1 MKAIVSARMATLA
14 ATLLAVSAVAQGA
27 GEIDEKAFKSNF
39 QDAFP
44 RTEITDIRPAAD
56 GLVEVEL
63 NGREI
68 IYASDDGRLV
78 FTGDVIE
85 LRDTGPVNLKEA
97 RYQKVRNAG
106 LADLDPDAL
115 ITYPAKG
122 KEKAEIYA
130 FTDITCGYCRKMHR
144 HIEEYNDAGITVHYL
159 AFPRGGPQA
168 GSAEDMRHI
177 WCDANPDEAL
187 TAAKLNNT
195 ISDSELA
202 ECAAAVDE
210 QYQLGLEFG
219 VRGTPAVYTAEG
231 AQLGGY
237 VTPQQLNQ
245 RLGL

>member
-1 MKAIVSARMATLA
+1 MKAMFSAPMAILA
-14 ATLLAVSAVAQGA
+14 ATLLTVSAVAQGA
-27 GEIDEKAFKSNF
+27 GEIDEKAFKSQF
-39 QDAFP
+39 QGAFP
-44 RTEITDIRPAAD
+44 RTEITDIRPAAE

-68 IYASDDGRLV
+68 IYASEDGRLV

-85 LRDTGPVNLKEA
+85 LRDSGPVNLKEA
-97 RYQKVRNAG
+97 RYQKVRTSG

-144 HIEEYNDAGITVHYL
+144 HIEEYTDAGITVHYL

-177 WCDANPDEAL
+177 WCDDKPAQAL
-187 TAAKLNNT
+187 TAAKLSND
-195 ISDSELA
+195 ISDAELA

-210 QYQLGLEFG
+210 QYQLGLKFG
-219 VRGTPAVYTAEG
+219 VRGTPAVYSVEG

-237 VTPQQLNQ
+237 VTPEQLKQ

>member
-1 MKAIVSARMATLA
+1 MKAILSARMATLA

-122 KEKAEIYA
+122 KDCLLY
-130 FTDITCGYCRKMHR
+130 TSPS
-144 HIEEYNDAGITVHYL
+144 
-159 AFPRGGPQA
+159 PR
-168 GSAEDMRHI
+168 D
-177 WCDANPDEAL
+177 
-187 TAAKLNNT
+187 
-195 ISDSELA
+195 
-202 ECAAAVDE
+202 
-210 QYQLGLEFG
+210 
-219 VRGTPAVYTAEG
+219 
-231 AQLGGY
+231 
-237 VTPQQLNQ
+237 
-245 RLGL
+245 

>member
-1 MKAIVSARMATLA
+1 MKAILSARAATLA
-14 ATLLAVSAVAQGA
+14 VTLLAVAATAQGA
-27 GEIDEKAFKSNF
+27 GEMDKKAFKSNF
-39 QDAFP
+39 QEAFP
-44 RTEITDIRPAAD
+44 RAEITDIQPAAD

-68 IYASDDGRLV
+68 IYASEDGRLV

-85 LRDTGPVNLKEA
+85 LRDSGPVNLKEA
-97 RYQKVRNAG
+97 RYQKVRTAG
-106 LADLDPDAL
+106 LADLDPDDL

-144 HIEEYNDAGITVHYL
+144 HIEEYTSAGITVHYL
-159 AFPRGGPQA
+159 AFPRGGPEA

-177 WCDANPDEAL
+177 WCDAKPEEAL
-187 TAAKLNNT
+187 TAAKLNND
-195 ISDSELA
+195 ISGAELA
-202 ECAAAVDE
+202 ECAAAVDK

-219 VRGTPAVYTAEG
+219 VRGTPAIYSVDG

>member
-1 MKAIVSARMATLA
+1 MKAILSARMATLA
-14 ATLLAVSAVAQGA
+14 AALLAVSAVAQGA
-27 GEIDEKAFKSNF
+27 GEIDEKTFKSNF
-39 QDAFP
+39 QGAFP
-44 RTEITDIRPAAD
+44 RTEITDIRPAAE

-68 IYASDDGRLV
+68 IYASEDGRLV

-85 LRDTGPVNLKEA
+85 LRDSGPVNLKEA
-97 RYQKVRNAG
+97 RYQKVRTAG
-106 LADLDPDAL
+106 LADLDHDAL
-115 ITYPAKG
+115 ITYPAEG

-144 HIEEYNDAGITVHYL
+144 HIEEYTRAGITVHYL
-159 AFPRGGPQA
+159 AFPRGGPEA

-195 ISDSELA
+195 ISDAELA
-202 ECAAAVDE
+202 ECAAAVDD

-219 VRGTPAVYTAEG
+219 VRGTPAIYSVDG

>member
-1 MKAIVSARMATLA
+1 M
-14 ATLLAVSAVAQGA
+14 
-27 GEIDEKAFKSNF
+27 
-39 QDAFP
+39 
-44 RTEITDIRPAAD
+44 
-56 GLVEVEL
+56 EVEL

-177 WCDANPDEAL
+177 WCDAKPDEAL

>member
-1 MKAIVSARMATLA
+1 MKAIFSARMATLA

-39 QDAFP
+39 QEAFP
-44 RTEITDIRPAAD
+44 RAEVTDIRPAAE

-63 NGREI
+63 NGREV

-85 LRDTGPVNLKEA
+85 LRDSGPVNLKEA
-97 RYQKVRNAG
+97 RYQKVRTAG

-115 ITYPAKG
+115 ITYPAQG

-144 HIEEYNDAGITVHYL
+144 HIEEYTSAGITVHYL
-159 AFPRGGPQA
+159 AFPRGGPDA

-177 WCDANPDEAL
+177 WCADKPTQAL
-187 TAAKLNNT
+187 TDAKLSNK
-195 ISDSELA
+195 IADSELA
-202 ECAAAVDE
+202 ECAATVDE

-219 VRGTPAVYTAEG
+219 VRGTPAVYTADG

>member
-1 MKAIVSARMATLA
+1 MKAILSARMATLA

-27 GEIDEKAFKSNF
+27 GEIDEKAFKNNF

-44 RTEITDIRPAAD
+44 RTEITGIRPAAE

-68 IYASDDGRLV
+68 IYASEDGRLV

-85 LRDTGPVNLKEA
+85 LRDSGPVNLKEA
-97 RYQKVRNAG
+97 RYQKVRTAG

-144 HIEEYNDAGITVHYL
+144 HIEEYTGAGITVHYL

-177 WCDANPDEAL
+177 WCDDKPAQAL
-187 TAAKLNNT
+187 TAAKLNNR
-195 ISDSELA
+195 ISDAELA

-219 VRGTPAVYTAEG
+219 VRGTPAVYSVDG

-237 VTPQQLNQ
+237 VTPEQLNQ